1 MTRTIIVGGVA
12 GGMSTATR
20 LRRNDEQR
28 EIIVFERS
36 GYVSFANCGLPYH
49 LGEVI
54 PERSSLLLQTPEALR
69 ERFNI
74 DVRVRHEVTS
84 IDAAAHTVVVRN
96 LETGEDSTWSYDS
109 LVLAPGARPNTPP
122 IPGIEHGF
130 SLRTVEDLDNIK
142 SRVDAVIEQKGE
154 DKAAAVVIGGG
165 FIGVEVAEN
174 LAHRGLRVTL
184 IEAAPQIMTQL
195 DPEMAIR
202 IHKTLVAHGVDVL
215 VGAAVT
221 QISETAVTARAADGT
236 EHTIDADVVVT
247 ALGVTPDSQIAI
259 DAGLSRDARG
269 FIIVDTQ
276 CRTSDP
282 DIFALGDAVTKRDFM
297 TEAPIPLPLA
307 QSANRHGRIVA
318 DVLTGRNIETK
329 TVLGTAIIQ
338 AFDTVA
344 AVTGWTETRLRSK
357 GRPYRAIHTHP
368 INHVGYYPGAESM
381 TLKLLVDPSTDAI
394 LGAQGVG
401 GAGVDKRIDVIATAI
416 TGGIRAS
423 QLADLELAY
432 APQFGA
438 AKDPVALLGMVNENR
453 ADGDDAVQWHEIQQ
467 LLDAGTP
474 LIDVRTTGEV
484 AAEPLEGAINF
495 PLDELRDNIE
505 KIRELAAGNK
515 VVVSCR
521 VGQRGHIA
529 ARILRSHGI
538 AVANL
543 DGGYLTWADGK
554 ESLNTK

>member
-74 DVRVRHEVTS
+74 DVRVRHEVAS

-221 QISETAVTARAADGT
+221 QISETAVIARAADGT